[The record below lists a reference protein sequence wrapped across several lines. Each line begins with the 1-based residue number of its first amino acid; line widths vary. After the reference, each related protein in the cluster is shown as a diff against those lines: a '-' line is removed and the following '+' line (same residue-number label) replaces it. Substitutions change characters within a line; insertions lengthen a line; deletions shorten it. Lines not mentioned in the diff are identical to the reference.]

1 MMISVMTYYVQNFIW
16 LTLLDQNVRKEQV
29 QMACVSKKVVPMF
42 FVIMREP
49 LNLIIPDMIQWA

>member
-1 MMISVMTYYVQNFIW
+1 
-16 LTLLDQNVRKEQV
+16 V